1 MIQSC
6 LDARQD
12 KIQGREG
19 NSTDSTDR
27 KYKRIER
34 LKARKADGFFLKA

>member
-1 MIQSC
+1 MIQS

-19 NSTDSTDR
+19 NSTLIQ
-27 KYKRIER
+27 K
-34 LKARKADGFFLKA
+34 G